1 MLENLCRVL
10 TFHERRAPNE
20 LSACAL
26 SSLFCLPL
34 FVLQCSQIG
43 QGFCCEVTQFLPSLW
58 GWPSQ
63 ASPQDAARGFGA
75 TEPRV
80 PCAWGDSIWERQ
92 CGLQQHA
99 PGEAHLPL
107 GHRWLWSPEP
117 YCLAASLL
125 GQKKQ
130 APCFLLV
137 SQNNRAVTLCCC
149 NGGWM
154 DCCGCQGWGKE
165 RRGGTGSRELGA
177 VDRRGHGVRQ
187 LEETWQG

>member
-80 PCAWGDSIWERQ
+80 PCAWGDSIWEHQ

-99 PGEAHLPL
+99 PGEAHACVCPKPPPWPPLALEPRTLLFGCFSIGPKKAGSLLPL
-107 GHRWLWSPEP
+107 SFSKQQSSDIVLLQWWVDGLLWLPGVGKGEARGNREP
-117 YCLAASLL
+117 
-125 GQKKQ
+125 
-130 APCFLLV
+130 
-137 SQNNRAVTLCCC
+137 
-149 NGGWM
+149 
-154 DCCGCQGWGKE
+154 
-165 RRGGTGSRELGA
+165 
-177 VDRRGHGVRQ
+177 
-187 LEETWQG
+187 

>member
-1 MLENLCRVL
+1 MPALRTQLEALEPQSHVSLALGVTAFGSVSAASSSTLR
-10 TFHERRAPNE
+10 ERHMPVF
-20 LSACAL
+20 AL
-26 SSLFCLPL
+26 N
-34 FVLQCSQIG
+34 
-43 QGFCCEVTQFLPSLW
+43 
-58 GWPSQ
+58 
-63 ASPQDAARGFGA
+63 
-75 TEPRV
+75 
-80 PCAWGDSIWERQ
+80 
-92 CGLQQHA
+92 
-99 PGEAHLPL
+99 LPL